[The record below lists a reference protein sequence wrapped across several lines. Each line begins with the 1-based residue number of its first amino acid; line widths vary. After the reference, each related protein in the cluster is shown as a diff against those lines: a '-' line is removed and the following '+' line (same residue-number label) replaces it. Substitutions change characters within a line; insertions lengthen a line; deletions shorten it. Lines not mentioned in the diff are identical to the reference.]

1 MVRNNKTCIL
11 CGTRYTYCNNCAEFS
26 HLPIWMLCY
35 CSKNCKDIFDTL
47 SSYSMKHITKEEA
60 KNILNKCDLTNID
73 KFNKSNQNCIK
84 EILKKDTAIPAE
96 PVVESTPQEI
106 PTKEFMNAPVEDVPV
121 IKTEASVLAETPI
134 VESET
139 APAEALETIADPV
152 MGNTAIKQSKRMK
165 YTKKK

>member
-84 EILKKDTAIPAE
+84 EILEKDAAVPAE
-96 PVVESTPQEI
+96 PVAESAPQEVPI
-106 PTKEFMNAPVEDVPV
+106 EEIMNAPVEDTPIV
-121 IKTEASVLAETPI
+121 SAETSIPEEI
-134 VESET
+134 PVVESET
-139 APAEALETIADPV
+139 TPVETIANPIMSAV
-152 MGNTAIKQSKRMK
+152 KQPKRMK